1 VSTGCLSRSKKR
13 KKKMQKRRAGWN
25 SRSESTRQESTL
37 LPTWSLSLPFFT
49 IPCIYKNNPGREG
62 RQARQGKGQGH
73 RSSAVQEP
81 LLLTV
86 PIPFVQLI
94 PRPRRQSVG
103 RSHSSWLASYRD
115 RSRRVTAA
123 ADSGCPHT
131 KGKQP
136 LTLIHRAAA
145 AAADHPHRGCLPSR
159 QGRRESAR

>member
-1 VSTGCLSRSKKR
+1 
-13 KKKMQKRRAGWN
+13 MQKRRAGWN

-123 ADSGCPHT
+123 ADSGCPIDASSSSGRPHT

-136 LTLIHRAAA
+136 LTLIQSIELPLPTTGTGAACLVGKARTAGERARA
-145 AAADHPHRGCLPSR
+145 L
-159 QGRRESAR
+159 